1 MSHLDNRKKEFM
13 ESRRS
18 KKKQPQRKTEYEKR
32 QTREE
37 VEQIKKDLINYA
49 KTSWGKEW
57 IYSNLQI
64 GRPFR
69 MQRGIEYA
77 NDEQRIENVTINEG
91 QIFATVQGTA
101 PTPYRVKINFET
113 INEADWKIIITKLAE
128 HPLNFIELLE
138 GNLPQ
143 ELITVFEETSHSL
156 FPNALKGL
164 DANCSCPDKAIPC
177 KHIASVI
184 LYLSRV
190 IDFNPFLLL
199 ELRGK
204 SKNELL
210 DEMSLKGG
218 KSGKKLT
225 QESTDSK
232 DISLRFSIP
241 KITELKAKKKEK
253 EGHNFNF
260 NIKNPSKIIETV
272 ENLGNPPNLES
283 KAFEIVLK
291 AIYRKISS
299 KSYEFSLDQNQ

>member
-1 MSHLDNRKKEFM
+1 MKKNPE
-13 ESRRS
+13 
-18 KKKQPQRKTEYEKR
+18 KKTDYERR

-69 MQRGIEYA
+69 MQRGIDYA
-77 NDEQRIENVTINEG
+77 NDERRIDNISLTKG

-101 PTPYRVKINFET
+101 PTPYRVKIKFET
-113 INEADWKIIITKLAE
+113 IVEENWKKIIQELSK
-128 HPLNFIELLE
+128 HPFNLIELLE
-138 GNLPQ
+138 GILPI
-143 ELITVFEETSHSL
+143 EIIKFFEETGQNL
-156 FPNALKGL
+156 FPNTLKGL
-164 DANCSCPDKAIPC
+164 DASCSCPDKAIPC

-204 SKNELL
+204 SKNELFKDL
-210 DEMSLKGG
+210 SLRNFTENKKAHIMTNNSKNISLKFNVPI
-218 KSGKKLT
+218 
-225 QESTDSK
+225 
-232 DISLRFSIP
+232 ISDLEYENI
-241 KITELKAKKKEK
+241 KKEM
-253 EGHNFNF
+253 HNLNF
-260 NIKNPSKIIETV
+260 NIKKPSQILEIIENMGTPYEL
-272 ENLGNPPNLES
+272 EN

-291 AIYRKISS
+291 AIYFKITNSS
-299 KSYEFSLDQNQ
+299 YTMSL